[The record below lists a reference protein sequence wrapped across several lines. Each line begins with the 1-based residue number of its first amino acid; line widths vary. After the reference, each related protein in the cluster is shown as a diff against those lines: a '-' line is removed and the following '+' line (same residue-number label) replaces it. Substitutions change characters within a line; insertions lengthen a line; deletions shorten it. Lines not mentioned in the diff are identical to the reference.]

1 MFDIY
6 QNNQLITQLHSQKRL
21 YNAGGMPMTE
31 AGIDAGLFRDLYV
44 SLGEPLDETAWSV
57 RLYYKPFIRW
67 IWLGAL
73 FMAAGGLLAAT
84 DRRYRMTLKSEQT
97 QAVTA

>member
-1 MFDIY
+1 MGDR
-6 QNNQLITQLHSQKRL
+6 LHSQKRL

-44 SLGEPLDETAWSV
+44 SLGEELDERAGAWSV
-57 RLYYKPFIRW
+57 RLYHKPFIRW

-73 FMAAGGLLAAT
+73 IMAFGGLLAAT
-84 DRRYRMTLKSEQT
+84 DKRYRKTVKSAQREAA
-97 QAVTA
+97 AVAGAS